1 MPRIAEPAPATIAE
15 AAARLRGGGVV
26 AFPTE
31 TVYGLGAG
39 TFDERGLARV
49 YELKGRPR
57 DNPLIAHV
65 EGALMA
71 RRLAAGWDARADALA
86 ARFWPGPLTIVVE
99 KAADVPALATAGWPT
114 IAIRAPRHDVARALI
129 VAYGGAISAPSANR
143 SGRVSPTSARHVA
156 ADFAD
161 VADLLIL
168 DGGPCAIGLE
178 STVIDL
184 AGGPDAPPRILRPGM
199 VSETDVAE
207 VIGPVEGVRVR
218 RQEASPG
225 TRLQHYAPRARA
237 ELVEPGALASR
248 LADLAGAGERAVV
261 LAFHRA
267 AVLPPHRAIEMPQG
281 AGDYGRVLY
290 AQLRA
295 ADATCDEE
303 RFHRIVIERP
313 PDTNP
318 AWKVVI
324 DRLERATA

>member
-1 MPRIAEPAPATIAE
+1 MPRIAEPAPAAIGE

-65 EGALMA
+65 EGSLMA
-71 RRLAAGWDARADALA
+71 RRLTAHWDARAEALA

-99 KAADVPALATAGWPT
+99 KAPDVPALATAGWPT
-114 IAIRAPRHDVARALI
+114 IAIRAPRHDVALALI

-143 SGRVSPTSARHVA
+143 SGHVSPTSAHHVA

-168 DGGPCAIGLE
+168 DGGRCAIGLE
-178 STVIDL
+178 STVVDL
-184 AGGPDAPPRILRPGM
+184 AQGPDAPARILRPGM
-199 VSETDVAE
+199 IGEADLAE
-207 VIGPVEGVRVR
+207 IIGPVRIARVR
-218 RQEASPG
+218 GQEASPG
-225 TRLQHYAPRARA
+225 TRPRHYAPRAPV
-237 ELVEPGALASR
+237 EMVEPGTLAAR
-248 LADLAGAGERAVV
+248 LADLTGAGERAVV

-267 AVLPPHRAIEMPQG
+267 AVLPPHRAVEMPQG
-281 AGDYGRVLY
+281 AGDYGRVIY

-295 ADATCDEE
+295 ADATCAAE